1 MNGASACRITGAVPT
16 ASTFGSTRENSSRRN
31 QAAQRNLRYASVLH
45 EEREIPAWIDG
56 VLRKALHPNPL
67 ARYDTLSE
75 YVYDLRHPNQ
85 AFLNRARLPLVE
97 RHPVRFWKAVS
108 AVLAVMVL
116 ALLYLQ
122 FGTE

>member
-1 MNGASACRITGAVPT
+1 MLSGRLPYGTGVAKART
-16 ASTFGSTRENSSRRN
+16 

-45 EEREIPAWIDG
+45 EDREIPAWIDG

-85 AFLNRARLPLVE
+85 AFLNRARPPLVE

-108 AVLAVMVL
+108 ALLAVMVL

>member
-1 MNGASACRITGAVPT
+1 MSERWCCR
-16 ASTFGSTRENSSRRN
+16 
-31 QAAQRNLRYASVLH
+31 VLH
-45 EEREIPAWIDG
+45 EEREIPAWIDA
-56 VLRKALHPNPL
+56 VLRKAVHPNPF

-85 AFLNRARLPLVE
+85 AFLNRTRLPLVE